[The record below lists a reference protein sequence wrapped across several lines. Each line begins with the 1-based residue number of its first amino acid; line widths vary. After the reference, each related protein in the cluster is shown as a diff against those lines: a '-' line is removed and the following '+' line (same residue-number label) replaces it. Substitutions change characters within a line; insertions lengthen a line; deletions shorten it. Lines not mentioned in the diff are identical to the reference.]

1 MRISS
6 MIEKGDNSRDN
17 EWPDDLELILTT
29 KSQIYLEMVKEALES
44 EGIPALVKS
53 VAGYHSRGMLP
64 FKQGFFDYRLF
75 VMKEHEL
82 RAREI
87 VETIVPPEE
96 LK

>member
-1 MRISS
+1 MRLSGS
-6 MIEKGDNSRDN
+6 MIEKQDNSRDQHG
-17 EWPDDLELILTT
+17 DLSLVLTT
-29 KSQIYLEMVKEALES
+29 KSQIYLEMVVEALDS

-64 FKQGFFDYRLF
+64 FNQGYFDYNLF
-75 VMKEHEL
+75 VSKESEA

-96 LK
+96 LI